1 MGDVTLTAAVRSSLL
16 SLKNT
21 QNLVERTQDRL
32 STGLA
37 VENAIDDAIKYF
49 QAKSLNNRGFDL
61 LNYKD
66 DVDQGVSSIA
76 AGLDG
81 VTAIEA
87 IVNQMKGITNSMKSA
102 TAAQMS
108 ELTSTFNELHTQI
121 NNVAADSI
129 YKGLNLIN
137 GTGSTL
143 IVEFTEKTASR
154 LSVAS
159 VDLRATDSRTAI
171 GSTRLGLQLT
181 NVASYTQTDLFSLQG
196 GLTGLGAASVTT
208 AGTIGNRYLTTTS
221 DFNVTWNATDKTFLA
236 GETIDFTYGTGQ
248 SMSLVVKT
256 ATPVTVTNGGT
267 FDIDIV
273 SAASSFTW
281 SGTADMYHVGT
292 SSTNLVVMYA
302 EQLMTGGVYSAA
314 NATLIGTAVTSK
326 FIFTYGG
333 NNTITLTTADG
344 SVFLGSGGTAATYD
358 EINLQVTSG
367 NSLVLTEDAV
377 ITVETFSAI
386 EGAMAFNT
394 GGGFIVHTGLTG
406 SGMNF
411 TASTSSTASTLDA
424 KMGFRIGGPG
434 AAIGEITG
442 VTGASMNL
450 NNTSTG
456 IKTGIVTAGNTTE
469 INKVIAELDA
479 ALVTLRTKAQT
490 MGTNVALL
498 STRIDFTEDYV
509 STLQEGADKLTLAD
523 INEEGA
529 NLLALQTRQQLG
541 IQALSLAAQAEA
553 SILRLFG

>member
-49 QAKSLNNRGFDL
+49 QAKSLNDRGFDL

-143 IVEFTEKTASR
+143 IVEFSEKTASR
-154 LSVAS
+154 LNVAS

-181 NVASYTQTDLFSLQG
+181 NVASYTQTDLFSLEG
-196 GLTGLGAASVTT
+196 DAAAVDT
-208 AGTIGNRYLTTTS
+208 AGNFGGRYWTTTS
-221 DFNVTWNATDKTFLA
+221 DFNVTWNATDHTFLA
-236 GETIDFTYGTGQ
+236 GETVHFTYGTGTILNLQ
-248 SMSLVVKT
+248 VKT

-267 FDIDIV
+267 FSVDIV

-292 SSTNLVVMYA
+292 SSTNLVVRYA

-314 NATLIGTAVTSK
+314 NATLIGTAVTDT
-326 FIFTYGG
+326 FVFTYAG